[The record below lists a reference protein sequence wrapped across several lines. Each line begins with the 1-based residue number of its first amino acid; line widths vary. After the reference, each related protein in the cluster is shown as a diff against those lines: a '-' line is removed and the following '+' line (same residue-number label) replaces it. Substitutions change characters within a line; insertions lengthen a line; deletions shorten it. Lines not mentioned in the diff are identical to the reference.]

1 MFAGHIGAALALG
14 RAERRLNLG
23 LLVAGALLLDTL
35 LWVFVLLGW
44 ETVRIPADFAA
55 RHQPEFVFPY
65 SHSLLAS
72 VVWSVL
78 AGSIA
83 MLLSRL
89 PGGEGGRSGWIG
101 AWLAAAVFSH
111 WLLDALVHAPEMPL
125 AGEGTMQLGL
135 GLWNHMALGLAVEA
149 LVVVAG
155 LALYLHG
162 ADLPKGKVVGLVLL
176 AMAAL
181 AFSVLGM
188 TVAPAPPSA
197 AAMAITS
204 LINIAVVCALAAWL
218 GRASPAAI
226 ADQTKAQS
234 PSV

>member
-83 MLLSRL
+83 MLLSRRSD
-89 PGGEGGRSGWIG
+89 GEGGRSGWIG
-101 AWLAAAVFSH
+101 AWLGAAVFSH